1 MQKSALSKF
10 QAEFRKWVL
19 AYNSVKSVNCDP
31 GTLLERLTDRI
42 PEDRQIHIGSA
53 LLNGWLETKKDPIR
67 GYFVRESDR
76 PGMRGGQPTITNY
89 GNGNHAPWWELFV
102 QLADYGWLRSI
113 SDRYGQQVR
122 LEDRLMDLTISA
134 CDRLILY
141 VEHKEKSAFA
151 EKLLADM
158 RYYGDTG
165 FNLDDPDRGNDPL
178 RKAKYLVRD
187 RAHPIYFGLSAV
199 GYRKLFKV
207 EYANGNRFQL
217 IEDDRGFGA
226 PLSEYPGSSEFG
238 NETRPSVDPLASEIE
253 RNCPEI
259 WISVGTGNTAFN
271 FYVPG
276 PNGDAIIIGVYQN
289 EDVWTDILGL
299 GSEMAG
305 TLASELSKIGIYID
319 TGKQWC
325 FWKRDGANLKLRDA
339 DPIEIAGVIRV
350 CLNLRQGIK

>member
-10 QAEFRKWVL
+10 QVEFRKWVL
-19 AYNSVKSVNCDP
+19 AYNSVKNVNCDP

-42 PEDRQIHIGSA
+42 PEDRQIHIGAA
-53 LLNGWLETKKDPIR
+53 LLNGWLETEKNPIR

-113 SDRYGQQVR
+113 AERYGQTVR

-134 CDRLILY
+134 CDRFILY

-151 EKLLADM
+151 EKLLEGM

-238 NETRPSVDPLASEIE
+238 NENMA
-253 RNCPEI
+253 
-259 WISVGTGNTAFN
+259 IS
-271 FYVPG
+271 
-276 PNGDAIIIGVYQN
+276 
-289 EDVWTDILGL
+289 
-299 GSEMAG
+299 
-305 TLASELSKIGIYID
+305 
-319 TGKQWC
+319 
-325 FWKRDGANLKLRDA
+325 
-339 DPIEIAGVIRV
+339 
-350 CLNLRQGIK
+350 